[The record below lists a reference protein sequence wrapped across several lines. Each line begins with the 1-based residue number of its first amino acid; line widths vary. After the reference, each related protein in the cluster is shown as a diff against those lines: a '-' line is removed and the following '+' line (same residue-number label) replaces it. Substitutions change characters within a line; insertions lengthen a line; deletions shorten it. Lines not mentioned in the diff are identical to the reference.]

1 MVWLIYLTLP
11 IRKLKDFKYAYK
23 LTKKKNFLS
32 LISFRK
38 VLTHPFDCWI
48 INKKL
53 KKFIKNDVYRR
64 QDKPKMHEHHHY
76 LCAFK
81 VNELKKLNSELI
93 NQNTTPIIMEEGNN
107 FLEIDTKQDYINYL
121 KIKKNLS

>member
-1 MVWLIYLTLP
+1 MY
-11 IRKLKDFKYAYK
+11 
-23 LTKKKNFLS
+23 
-32 LISFRK
+32 
-38 VLTHPFDCWI
+38 
-48 INKKL
+48 
-53 KKFIKNDVYRR
+53 
-64 QDKPKMHEHHHY
+64 EHHHY

-121 KIKKNLS
+121 KIRKNLS